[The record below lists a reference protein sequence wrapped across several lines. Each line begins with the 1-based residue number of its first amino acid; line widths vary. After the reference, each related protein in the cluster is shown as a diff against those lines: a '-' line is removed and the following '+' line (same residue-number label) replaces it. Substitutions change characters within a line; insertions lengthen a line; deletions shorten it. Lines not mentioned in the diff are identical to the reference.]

1 MANTGFFD
9 KSQGIYLPKDS
20 LTWTDL
26 NTSPYATWDNYTTWY
41 QNLVNTSTTVEFT
54 PEIIDFGS
62 SRTVLPLLTISGL
75 RDGTT
80 DTAAYYID
88 GKPTILIEGSTA
100 ANMSGATTQLLDK
113 TTDYLYTPN
122 IGAFRYYRF
131 TININSGSN
140 TTAQGFTGFNIV
152 LSTDPLEE
160 VFEDFDTSTVDDGS
174 STTRRITTNN
184 TYNAITFV
192 GITPKATIRD
202 TEETVSGAG
211 GLYMAADYVA
221 TDNVGGSETTLSSVS
236 ITTLPLAQLV
246 STTTSSIT
254 IRLLAPNT
262 GDDINSTVD
271 VYVRGLPNA
280 GIDTNGNL
288 VKA

>member
-88 GKPTILIEGSTA
+88 GKPTILIEGSNA

-160 VFEDFDTSTVDDGS
+160 VIEDFDTSTVDDGS

-192 GITPKATIRD
+192 GITPKATISD
-202 TEETVSGAG
+202 TEEEVST
-211 GLYMAADYVA
+211 GLYMVADYVA
-221 TDNVGGSETTLSSVS
+221 TDYTEGSATSLTSVS
-236 ITTLPLAQLV
+236 ITTLPLAQVV
-246 STTTSSIT
+246 STTTNSIT
-254 IRLLAPNT
+254 LRVLAPNT
-262 GDDINSTVD
+262 GDEVDCSADILI
-271 VYVRGLPNA
+271 RGLPNA
-280 GIDTNGNL
+280 AIDVNGNL
-288 VKA
+288 IKQ